1 LQRCRKIFESD
12 KIMSTTEITG
22 LDLRSG
28 RPLRLTIENG
38 LIARLEPAESDTD
51 LHLSA
56 GFIDLQVN
64 GYIGFDLNSEQISI
78 DTVLGLVEAMLSNG
92 VTSFVPTLIT
102 APEERI
108 CHGLNVIADAR
119 RSDRRAAACIPF
131 VHVEGPHISP
141 IDGYRGA
148 HPAEF
153 VRPPSISE
161 FNRWQKAAG
170 GIVGM
175 ITLSPHF
182 SESEEYIAALVKQGV
197 HIAIGHT
204 HAPPEQIARAVE
216 AGARLSTHLGNGIA
230 QEIPRHRNPIWS
242 QLADDRLTATFIAD
256 GHHLPKEV
264 LSAMLRAKGIQRSV
278 LVSDSVA
285 LAGMPAGT
293 YDTPVGGQVELHRDG
308 RLCVLGSEL
317 LAGSTASL
325 AQCIGQVV
333 RMTGM
338 PLNDALIM
346 ATANPGRFAG
356 GRGLLA
362 PGSRADLVRFRWTD
376 EVVIEDVWLA
386 GERVLPSQTAGP
398 YPRR

>member
-1 LQRCRKIFESD
+1 
-12 KIMSTTEITG
+12 MSATEISG

-28 RPLRLTIENG
+28 RPLRLTIEGG

-51 LHLSA
+51 LYLSA

-64 GYIGFDLNSEQISI
+64 GYASFDLNSEQISADI
-78 DTVLGLVEAMLSNG
+78 VLGLVDAMLSHG
-92 VTSFVPTLIT
+92 VTSFAPTLIT
-102 APEERI
+102 ASEERI
-108 CHGLNVIADAR
+108 CRGLKVIAEAR

-141 IDGYRGA
+141 LDGYSGA

-175 ITLSPHF
+175 VTLSPHYA
-182 SESEEYIAALVKQGV
+182 ESEEYIATFVKQGV
-197 HIAIGHT
+197 HIALGHT
-204 HAPPEQIARAVE
+204 HATPEQIARAVG

-230 QEIPRHRNPIWS
+230 QQIPRHRNPIWS

-285 LAGMPAGT
+285 LAAMPAGT
-293 YDTPVGGQVELHRDG
+293 YNTPVGGDVVLHPDG

-317 LAGSTASL
+317 LAGSTARL
-325 AQCIGQVV
+325 AQCIGHVV
-333 RMTGM
+333 RTTGM
-338 PLNDALIM
+338 PLSDALIM
-346 ATANPGRFAG
+346 ATANPGHFAG
-356 GRGLLA
+356 GRGQLA
-362 PGSRADLVRFRWTD
+362 PGRRADLVRFRWAN

-386 GERVLPSQTAGP
+386 GERVHTSRPAGAHQ
-398 YPRR
+398 R